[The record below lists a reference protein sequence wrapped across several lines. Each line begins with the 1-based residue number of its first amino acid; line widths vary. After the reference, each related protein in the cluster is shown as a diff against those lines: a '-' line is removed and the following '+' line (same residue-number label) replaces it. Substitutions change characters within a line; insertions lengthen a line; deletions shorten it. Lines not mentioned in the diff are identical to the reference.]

1 MRQAVHP
8 ALRRVLYLA
17 LAIALSVAASAT
29 AAPITTVADV
39 SDQRKALYQSELE
52 QNLLLRTQLGYSLI
66 AALGP
71 LQPGSQAGW
80 SPRSQRWQRCWRQ

>member
-8 ALRRVLYLA
+8 APKRVLYLA

-29 AAPITTVADV
+29 AAPITTIADV

-52 QNLLLRTQLGYSLI
+52 QNLLLRTQLGYGFI

-71 LQPGSQAGW
+71 RPA
-80 SPRSQRWQRCWRQ
+80 PPT

>member
-8 ALRRVLYLA
+8 APKRVLYLT

-29 AAPITTVADV
+29 AAPITTIADV
-39 SDQRKALYQSELE
+39 SDQRKALYQSELA

-71 LQPGSQAGW
+71 LPA
-80 SPRSQRWQRCWRQ
+80 PPT